1 MESSQQTFFAAVS
14 RGSVDEV
21 KCLVTVNGKE
31 QMVQLAHSS
40 NAFGETPLILA
51 VKNNWTGNHEEMV
64 KLLVEE
70 LEAPIA
76 LRSAKNNSF

>member
-40 NAFGETPLILA
+40 NALGETPLILA
-51 VKNNWTGNHEEMV
+51 VKGNHKGMV

-70 LEAPIA
+70 LDTPIA